1 MNLNDQMLFDKVNK
15 RKGKDIITSQIEH
28 PAMINPCN
36 YLKKQGYDINKYQ
49 YGIISFDS
57 GIGKGGM
64 WERLLIYGQSGK
76 RKIICG

>member
-36 YLKKQGYDINKYQ
+36 YLKKQGYDINKY
-49 YGIISFDS
+49 
-57 GIGKGGM
+57 
-64 WERLLIYGQSGK
+64 
-76 RKIICG
+76 